1 MHLYIYKLNGVKYFG
16 LLQRLTVQA
25 HNRYMPMS
33 RYREY
38 IDVSMLV
45 CCSFHS
51 YATMDLDVAA
61 KFEFQMYSETLRMKE
76 GTFSTS
82 LTSNQ
87 PCAVLQGSILDS
99 ISRLFN

>member
-25 HNRYMPMS
+25 HNRSMPMS

-76 GTFSTS
+76 GTFSTIIYC
-82 LTSNQ
+82 Q
-87 PCAVLQGSILDS
+87 PDLQPAMCCATRQHFG
-99 ISRLFN
+99 